1 MSETKEEQNEQM
13 KNCVI
18 ITPKEQNEQ
27 GKKCF
32 IITPIGNDNSEI
44 FRKAKGVIDSVI
56 KPVLQRNGFDD
67 IKPAYEIMDSGMIGN
82 QIINRIMNDDLV
94 VTNLTGNNPNV
105 MYELAVRHASAKP
118 IIHICENGTTLPFDI
133 KDSRTIFYTDDML
146 GVQELQS
153 NFELFVKNIDYS
165 KDYMDNPIYS
175 GIRTG
180 TIFKKMHDE
189 GQQNEVEILQK
200 ILDKVAILPGMNNN
214 EILKD
219 SKLQVRNYIK
229 IYVKYDDSKRINRF
243 IQELGRMLGGMKYIL
258 NREVT
263 INSCKIDI
271 CVDVDNDDVLDMI
284 YQLASKYSIEIQN
297 IVSTKMQT

>member
-200 ILDKVAILPGMNNN
+200 ILDKVAILPGANNIVTSN
-214 EILKD
+214 N
-219 SKLQVRNYIK
+219 SKLQRTENVNVILKCGDTNIFENFARKLSIVNAVKAVTIDENSIDLWKIKVFIVPIIDIIK
-229 IYVKYDDSKRINRF
+229 I
-243 IQELGRMLGGMKYIL
+243 
-258 NREVT
+258 
-263 INSCKIDI
+263 ID
-271 CVDVDNDDVLDMI
+271 LI
-284 YQLASKYSIEIQN
+284 YNLANEFGIEIQK
-297 IVSTKMQT
+297 IEVD

>member
-1 MSETKEEQNEQM
+1 MDEE
-13 KNCVI
+13 K
-18 ITPKEQNEQ
+18 KEQ

-82 QIINRIMNDDLV
+82 QIINRIVNDDLV

-118 IIHICENGTTLPFDI
+118 IIHICEIGTNLPFDI

-153 NFELFVKNIDYS
+153 NFESFVKNIDYS

-175 GIRTG
+175 GIKTG
-180 TIFKKMHDE
+180 TIFKRMHDE
-189 GQQNEVEILQK
+189 GQQNEAEILQQ
-200 ILDKVAILPGMNNN
+200 ILNKVSSFQRQDTVVLNSDIALKKNKKSFIKVVIELTETDREKENFKMFQNKLYTALPGVIALSINTSKIPIELIIDFEDFVEFDLKD
-214 EILKD
+214 EILALLHKFGMECD
-219 SKLQVRNYIK
+219 IGIK
-229 IYVKYDDSKRINRF
+229 NCNF
-243 IQELGRMLGGMKYIL
+243 L
-258 NREVT
+258 
-263 INSCKIDI
+263 
-271 CVDVDNDDVLDMI
+271 
-284 YQLASKYSIEIQN
+284 
-297 IVSTKMQT
+297 